1 MPDDAEREQWLRE
14 RVNGY
19 SDEFSSAARAITDS
33 DDEQKMVR
41 ENNDEEAADGQ
52 QGTAEDSHLSALRH
66 NIAQFV
72 GAFEGHTHARSYA
85 LHSVRGEAEKR
96 VVTYEP
102 EVEASAMVYIC
113 VCVCVSVNVYI
124 HIFRCVC
131 VYSYV
136 RVFIYIYMYICIHIY
151 IYMYVCM

>member
-1 MPDDAEREQWLRE
+1 MPDDAEREQWLRD
-14 RVNGY
+14 RGNGY

-52 QGTAEDSHLSALRH
+52 QGAAEDSHLLALRH
-66 NIAQFV
+66 NISQFV
-72 GAFEGHTHARSYA
+72 GAFEGHTNARNYA
-85 LHSVRGEAEKR
+85 LHRVRGEAEKR
-96 VVTYEP
+96 VVAYEP

-124 HIFRCVC
+124 RIFICV
-131 VYSYV
+131 
-136 RVFIYIYMYICIHIY
+136 
-151 IYMYVCM
+151 